1 MIDII
6 IAWHTIDSVLKIIG
20 VALGILVIIAS
31 LIIGGTNR

>member
-20 VALGILVIIAS
+20 TALGVLVIIGFIA
-31 LIIGGTNR
+31 LGGSRK

>member
-6 IAWHTIDSVLKIIG
+6 IAWHTIDSVLKLIG

-31 LIIGGTNR
+31 LIIGGTSR